1 VFEGGEKMTIWITDD
16 NNRIP
21 IRVETPLVVGSI
33 KLDMMSYKNLRHP
46 LSALK
51 SVR

>member
-1 VFEGGEKMTIWITDD
+1 MTIWVTDD

-33 KLDMMSYKNLRHP
+33 KLDMMGYKNLRHP
-46 LSALK
+46 LSSLK
-51 SVR
+51 NLR